1 MHDVYVALGC
11 SVLHSEQ
18 LWFVGGGG
26 GGKKCSNLEP
36 KKDVLWKENLPIS
49 V

>member
-1 MHDVYVALGC
+1 MHNVYVALGC
-11 SVLHSEQ
+11 SVLLSEQ
-18 LWFVGGGG
+18 LWLVGGG